1 MREPPDDRTAA
12 LRLRVRSARRVR
24 AHFGSSV
31 TGKAHAHSDADVAI
45 GMAGPHQLDTME
57 LGALASRLE
66 AAAGRRV
73 DLVLLD
79 EAPPGLAY
87 RAFRDGRPIFTRD
100 PAALTTRR
108 ARAILEYLDF
118 RPVEELCTRGVLAA
132 RDGR

>member
-1 MREPPDDRTAA
+1 MIEQLRSVFEADPRIAYA
-12 LRLRVRSARRVR
+12 LI
-24 AHFGSSV
+24 FGSSV
-31 TGKAHAHSDADVAI
+31 TGKAHAGSDVDVAI
-45 GMAGPHQLDTME
+45 GMAGAHQLDTME

-87 RAFRDGRPIFTRD
+87 RAFRDGRAIFTRD
-100 PAALTTRR
+100 PVALKTRR

-118 RPVEELCTRGVLAA
+118 RPVEELCARGVLAA

>member
-1 MREPPDDRTAA
+1 MIEQLRSVFESDPRVAYA
-12 LRLRVRSARRVR
+12 LI
-24 AHFGSSV
+24 FGSSV
-31 TGKAHAHSDADVAI
+31 TGKAHAHSDVDVAI

-87 RAFRDGRPIFTRD
+87 CARKRGPAFLPSPDRNRFSNSCRVRSLLTAKNPRTLCSPPLWHSCCQLTSRA
-100 PAALTTRR
+100 
-108 ARAILEYLDF
+108 
-118 RPVEELCTRGVLAA
+118 
-132 RDGR
+132 